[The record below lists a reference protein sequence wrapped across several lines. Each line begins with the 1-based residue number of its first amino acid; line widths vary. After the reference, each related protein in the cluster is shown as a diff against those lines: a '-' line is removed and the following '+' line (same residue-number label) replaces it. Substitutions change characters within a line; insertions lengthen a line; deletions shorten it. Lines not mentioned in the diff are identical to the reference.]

1 MGLKMIND
9 DLLTGKY
16 DEILC
21 SLYGCDMADALNHRK
36 RCLQVLEGFE
46 ETFADKGNGEVML
59 VSSPGRLEL
68 TGNHCDHQ
76 GGTVLTGTVNL
87 DILAC
92 VAANGTDT
100 VNIISEGF
108 EPFSIECGDTEM
120 CADEKNTSAA
130 LVRGMI
136 KAFADKGFKVGGF
149 DMYAVSDV
157 AGGLGMSSSASFEVL
172 VGTVLNI
179 LFCEGRLSGE
189 QIAYAGM
196 FAENE
201 YFGKP
206 CGLMDQMACISGGI
220 NCFDFSDAGKPAV
233 YNIDFDL
240 KEAGIDIVVTDTGT
254 DHADMAAEFSAIP
267 GEMFAVANAFGKKRL
282 CEVEEEC
289 FYRELP
295 RLRDAVG
302 DRALMRAMHW
312 YDEVKRVKR
321 QRSALE
327 RGDADT
333 FTELAGKSG
342 RSSFMYLQNID
353 TYRNPEYEP
362 VALSLAF
369 AEHALNGKGVVR
381 IQGGGFAGS
390 IIAFVRSD
398 HTEGYIK
405 KMERLLGTGACR
417 KVGIRSE
424 GVYVF

>member
-21 SLYGCDMADALNHRK
+21 GLYCCEMTDVIKYRN

-46 ETFADKGNGEVML
+46 NAFADRGHAVVMP

-108 EPFSIECGDTEM
+108 EPFSIKCSDTKM
-120 CADEKNTSAA
+120 CTDEINTSAA

-136 KAFADKGFKVGGF
+136 KAFADKGFETGGF

-157 AGGLGMSSSASFEVL
+157 AGGLGMSSSACFEVL
-172 VGTVLNI
+172 VGTVLNS
-179 LFCEGRLSGE
+179 LFCDGRLTNE

-220 NCFDFSDAGKPAV
+220 NCFDFSDAEKPAV

-240 KEAGIDIVVTDTGT
+240 KEAGLDIVVTDTGT
-254 DHADMAAEFSAIP
+254 HHAGMAEEFSAIP

-282 CEVEEEC
+282 CEVEEEY

-295 RLRDAVG
+295 RLRDLVG

-312 YDEVKRVKR
+312 YDEVKRVKQ
-321 QRSALE
+321 QRAALE

-369 AEHALNGKGVVR
+369 AEHALKGKGVVR

-390 IIAFVRSD
+390 IIAFVQSD
-398 HTEGYIK
+398 HTEEYIK
-405 KMERLLGTGACR
+405 KMESLLGTGACS

-424 GVYVF
+424 GVFIF